1 MPIKLAE
8 NFRAVFYAPFYAAHA
23 LGLFANEGVEV
34 ELVSSSAPGDGVSA
48 LLDGSIDIT
57 WAGPMRVM
65 KAQDLQVPSPFVC
78 FCEVVGRDP
87 FYLVGGRHLPEFRL
101 ADLPAVRFAAVS
113 EVPTPW
119 MCLQQDLREHGVDPS
134 RLDRAANRSMADN
147 LAALA
152 SSALDVAQLFEPYAS
167 MALQSHVGRILY
179 AAAAR
184 GPTLYTTF
192 IATRTAVERQRDEF
206 SAMTRAMRHM
216 QDWLSRHEAE
226 EFSEIVAPFFP
237 DIARNILANSLQR
250 YRQAGIWVST
260 PKTARQGFT
269 RLGASLLSGGFI
281 SRTPIYEECIDES
294 LQ

>member
-1 MPIKLAE
+1 
-8 NFRAVFYAPFYAAHA
+8 
-23 LGLFANEGVEV
+23 
-34 ELVSSSAPGDGVSA
+34 
-48 LLDGSIDIT
+48 
-57 WAGPMRVM
+57 
-65 KAQDLQVPSPFVC
+65 
-78 FCEVVGRDP
+78 
-87 FYLVGGRHLPEFRL
+87 
-101 ADLPAVRFAAVS
+101 
-113 EVPTPW
+113 